1 MDIRVGVDLVEI
13 DRMQH
18 AIETNERFLQRVLGD
33 REREYYEAHGMRAE
47 SIAAAFA
54 AKEAFSKAM
63 GTGISGFSLGDVQVI
78 HDELGCPHYEFS
90 GRAAS
95 LVAEAGLQ
103 FSLSLTHTKTTAA
116 AVAVAFKE
124 DSH

>member
-1 MDIRVGVDLVEI
+1 MIYGIGTDIVEI
-13 DRMQH
+13 SRLAK
-18 AIETNERFLQRVLGD
+18 AIENSRFLNRYFT
-33 REREYYEAHGMRAE
+33 EAENEYFLLKNNNPQTV
-47 SIAAAFA
+47 AASFA